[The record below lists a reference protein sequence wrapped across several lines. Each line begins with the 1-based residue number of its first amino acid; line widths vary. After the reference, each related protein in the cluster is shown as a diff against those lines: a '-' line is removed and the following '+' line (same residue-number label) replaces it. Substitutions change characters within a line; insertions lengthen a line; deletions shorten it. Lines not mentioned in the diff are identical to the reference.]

1 MTVPLKLKDSDG
13 AELAEFSSAEE
24 NYLAFLTGQ
33 HMAGYSAGT
42 PGTLTTTASGV
53 TTNIGSITDTK
64 YDQSVGHNTGSGLQ
78 TITTTTSSLLQ
89 AAGSISDST
98 IRSHANFRLPV
109 MQRDSDGQRVIREM
123 NDSDMDSLV
132 TRLRSRIFV
141 SDYPSTFR
149 LGSSTPAG
157 SYTTYLSG
165 IASDT
170 RTDGTN
176 LSYNIY
182 RKTNDN
188 APTKVLPFSIKR
200 DSGATG
206 AYQGLQLMT
215 DQQVRQTFADY
226 VRNKIAAN
234 VSSNGIGTYKLYP
247 SGTTPTGQGL
257 SGTWAAKGTATD
269 TRQVVADQ
277 NYTRSREQQY
287 TKLRNATYS
296 AAYARTRSSTY
307 IGVSESGPR
316 TSTYTATR
324 VQTRSSNYNVSGFLG
339 NFTGNYSSE
348 TDRIYSRLRQTQADY
363 TGNFTGEFSAV
374 YQRLSTFLGNYG
386 AVTPTSTVVT
396 DYLGNSTTD
405 FIGVYSR
412 SNAFLGNYLGDYA
425 RGYLRDSQ
433 RLSTVGNYSRDFQ
446 GDYNRDYTR
455 TRESNYQRT
464 GYADFQRTRYTTNFN
479 DSNRTRNTSFTG
491 NFQGDYNRGY
501 SRNYLGN
508 FLHTTQYQTDFQRGT
523 AKQGNIQQFTGNFVG
538 TSYYTRQ
545 RQTYASGW
553 SGYYYSKQGSG
564 SSYLNTNDDYWRV
577 MYSGTTVNTSGAQLF
592 VKFRE
597 TGQVV
602 VNEYFGIWPGSTD
615 SANVGKHFTQAKY
628 DQITSYNFGTS
639 IPSYHDFISNGW
651 DGFESRIANVTGVI
665 VGNYEYERGSFVYN
679 EDTTGGQNTYYYR
692 LRRRLATYYTGNYAA
707 VYTTNFSR
715 AFERSF
721 DRFRETDS
729 NNSFAGDFAGE
740 FAGDFLGDYAG
751 DYTRNYTRDFSR
763 VSQRS
768 FDRIRSSNYSGGDA
782 YLRTFTGNYA
792 GNFTRTFTIPYE
804 GNYNRS
810 FLGNYTGNYQ
820 RNFLGNFL
828 RNFLGNYA
836 GATITSNPENIETY
850 TLYVRTA

>member
-13 AELAEFSSAEE
+13 AELAEFSSSEE

-42 PGTLTTTASGV
+42 PGTLTTTATGV

-64 YDQSVGHNTGSGLQ
+64 YDQSVGHSTGSGLQ
-78 TITTTTSSLLQ
+78 TITTITSSLHQ

-109 MQRDSDGQRVIREM
+109 MQRDSDGQRVISEM
-123 NDSDMDSLV
+123 NDSDMDSLA

-200 DSGATG
+200 NSGATG

-226 VRNKIAAN
+226 VRNKIAAD

-277 NYTRSREQQY
+277 NYTRSRQSTY
-287 TKLRNATYS
+287 IKLRNSNYS
-296 AAYARTRSSTY
+296 LAYEGVRSSTY
-307 IGVSESGPR
+307 IGTSESGPR
-316 TSTYTATR
+316 TSTYSTTALH
-324 VQTRSSNYNVSGFLG
+324 TRSETYAASGFLG
-339 NFTGNYSSE
+339 NFTGDFAGSTE
-348 TDRIYSRLRQTQADY
+348 RTYSRLRQTQADY

-386 AVTPTSTVVT
+386 NKTTNSIVVDSYT
-396 DYLGNSTTD
+396 GNSTTD

-412 SNAFLGNYLGDYA
+412 NQAFLGNYTGTYN
-425 RGYLRDSQ
+425 RTSTRDSEEI
-433 RLSTVGNYSRDFQ
+433 SAANYSRDFE
-446 GDYNRDYTR
+446 GNFSRNFER
-455 TRESNYQRT
+455 TRNSNYQRT
-464 GYADFQRTRYTTNFN
+464 SYANYQRTSTRDSTR
-479 DSNRTRNTSFTG
+479 DSNRTSYIDFTG
-491 NFQGDYNRGY
+491 DFLGEY
-501 SRNYLGN
+501 SRNYARNFSRTRVDTTGYQRN
-508 FLHTTQYQTDFQRGT
+508 FLRGN
-523 AKQGNIQQFTGNFVG
+523 AKQGTLESFTGNFVG

-545 RQTYASGW
+545 RQNYAYGW
-553 SGYYYSKQGSG
+553 SGYYYQKS
-564 SSYLNTNDDYWRV
+564 NTTTDDYWRV
-577 MYSGTTVNTSGAQLF
+577 QYQGTTVNLNGGAFF
-592 VKFRE
+592 VFFSLGN
-597 TGQVV
+597 TTDANQQ
-602 VNEYFGIWPGSTD
+602 FGPTPGTPNSENI
-615 SANVGKHFTQAKY
+615 SQNFSQAEY
-628 DQITSYNFGTS
+628 DQITSYNLSTN

-651 DGFESRIANVTGVI
+651 DGFESRIVNVTGVI
-665 VGNYEYERGSFVYN
+665 IGQYEYERGSFVYN
-679 EDTTGGQNTYYYR
+679 EDTTGGQNTYYYT

-707 VYTTNFSR
+707 SYLGEYARNFSR
-715 AFERSF
+715 NFTR
-721 DRFRETDS
+721 
-729 NNSFAGDFAGE
+729 NSTANSQASYAGDYLGNFAGN
-740 FAGDFLGDYAG
+740 FLGDYQTSFLG
-751 DYTRNYTRDFSR
+751 DY
-763 VSQRS
+763 QRS
-768 FDRIRSSNYSGGDA
+768 FDGNYSRNYTTTRSSTYSGGDA
-782 YLRTFTGNYA
+782 YIRAYLGNYIGNFSRTFSIPYAGDYQRNFIGNYA
-792 GNFTRTFTIPYE
+792 GD
-804 GNYNRS
+804 
-810 FLGNYTGNYQ
+810 YQ

-828 RNFLGNYA
+828 RNFLGDYQ
-836 GATITSNPENIETY
+836 GATITANPENIETY

>member
-324 VQTRSSNYNVSGFLG
+324 VQTRNSNYNVSGFLG
-339 NFTGNYSSE
+339 DFTGNYSSE

-425 RGYLRDSQ
+425 RDYLRDSQ
-433 RLSTVGNYSRDFQ
+433 RISTAGNYSRDFQ

-464 GYADFQRTRYTTNFN
+464 GYLDSQRTRYTIRYN
-479 DSNRTRNTSFTG
+479 DSNRVRETSFTG

-508 FLHTTQYQTDFQRGT
+508 FLNTTGYQRDFQRGSP
-523 AKQGNIQQFTGNFVG
+523 KQGTLQQFTGNFVG
-538 TSYYTRQ
+538 VSYFTRQ
-545 RQTYASGW
+545 RQNYAYGW
-553 SGYYYSKQGSG
+553 SGYYYAKSNS
-564 SSYLNTNDDYWRV
+564 TTDDYWRV
-577 MYSGTTVNTSGAQLF
+577 DYQGTTVNLNGGGIWAKFYGSSTDYASVYLGAQ
-592 VKFRE
+592 
-597 TGQVV
+597 
-602 VNEYFGIWPGSTD
+602 PGTPD
-615 SANVGKHFTQAKY
+615 SGNISDYFTQAKY
-628 DQITSYNFGTS
+628 DSITSYNFGTA
-639 IPSYHDFISNGW
+639 IPSYKDFISNSW
-651 DGFESRIANVTGVI
+651 DGFESRIVNVTGVI
-665 VGNYEYERGSFVYN
+665 SGAYEYERGSFVYN
-679 EDTTGGQNTYYYR
+679 QTSTGGQNTYYYR
-692 LRRRLATYYTGNYAA
+692 LRRRVATYYTGNYAA
-707 VYTTNFSR
+707 EYTTNFSR

-751 DYTRNYTRDFSR
+751 DYTRNYTRNFSR

-768 FDRIRSSNYSGGDA
+768 FDRLRSSNYSGGDA
-782 YLRTFTGNYA
+782 YLRTFTGNFA

-810 FLGNYTGNYQ
+810 FIGNYTGNYQ

-836 GATITSNPENIETY
+836 GATITNNPENIETY

>member
-89 AAGSISDST
+89 AAGSISDAT

-226 VRNKIAAN
+226 VRNKTAAN

-287 TKLRNATYS
+287 TKLRNSTYS

-307 IGVSESGPR
+307 IGVSASGPR

-386 AVTPTSTVVT
+386 DVTPTSTVVT
-396 DYLGNSTTD
+396 DYIGNSTVD

-425 RGYLRDSQ
+425 RDYLRESQ
-433 RLSTVGNYSRDFQ
+433 RISTAGNYARNFQ
-446 GDYNRDYTR
+446 RTR
-455 TRESNYQRT
+455 TEDYERTRQSNYQRT
-464 GYADFQRTRYTTNFN
+464 GYLDSQLTRYTIRYN
-479 DSNRTRNTSFTG
+479 DSNRVRETSFIG
-491 NFQGDYNRGY
+491 NFEGNYNRGY

-508 FLHTTQYQTDFQRGT
+508 FLNTTGYQRDFQRGSP
-523 AKQGNIQQFTGNFVG
+523 KQGTLQQFTGNFVG
-538 TSYYTRQ
+538 VSYFTRQ
-545 RQTYASGW
+545 RQNYAYGW
-553 SGYYYSKQGSG
+553 SGYYYAKA
-564 SSYLNTNDDYWRV
+564 NATTDDYWRV
-577 MYSGTTVNTSGAQLF
+577 DYQGTTVNLNGGGIWAKFYGSSTDYASVYLGAQ
-592 VKFRE
+592 
-597 TGQVV
+597 
-602 VNEYFGIWPGSTD
+602 PGTPD
-615 SANVGKHFTQAKY
+615 SGNISDYFTQAKY
-628 DQITSYNFGTS
+628 DSITSYNFGTA
-639 IPSYHDFISNGW
+639 IPSYKDFISNSW
-651 DGFESRIANVTGVI
+651 DGFESRIVNVTGVI
-665 VGNYEYERGSFVYN
+665 SGAYEYERGQFVYN
-679 EDTTGGQNTYYYR
+679 QTSTGGQNTYYYR
-692 LRRRLATYYTGNYAA
+692 LRRRVATYYTGNYAA
-707 VYTTNFSR
+707 EYTANFSR

-721 DRFRETDS
+721 DNYSAIAS

-740 FAGDFLGDYAG
+740 FAGNFIGDFAG
-751 DYTRNYTRDFSR
+751 DYTRNYTRDFTR
-763 VSQRS
+763 ISQRS

-782 YLRTFTGNYA
+782 YLRTFTGNFA

-810 FLGNYTGNYQ
+810 FIGNYTGNYQ

-836 GATITSNPENIETY
+836 GATITNNPENIETY